1 MKKIYLSLVLLASLW
16 GEEASELNRLS
27 LSVNDEGAPAF
38 SVPVN
43 WNKHYFSAVSYASS
57 QSKNHES
64 IDDDRGKA
72 EFVSGSDI
80 TEAAINVLSYQDT
93 TAGGLI
99 YAVGVSLSYG
109 EDEFDSVGY
118 AYQSSTNYFAQHS
131 AGRGRLY
138 QGGAYADIAQTK
150 LANFFSY
157 RVGLYVYPL
166 TYLDFENTITSVPT
180 PTYDETIHDKSMQS
194 VLQYDLYATALI
206 EFSSYV
212 NLLVDATL
220 QHRNLERPFID
231 YASSSRQDYV
241 TVNYEYDLMAISGG
255 AKLLFPFIAYGGIS
269 PSIGIKYT
277 KIKEENHLSSNV
289 TLNEET
295 TSTTYTVGFDKP
307 F

>member
-194 VLQYDLYATALI
+194 VLQYDL
-206 EFSSYV
+206 
-212 NLLVDATL
+212 
-220 QHRNLERPFID
+220 
-231 YASSSRQDYV
+231 
-241 TVNYEYDLMAISGG
+241 MAISGG
-255 AKLLFPFIAYGGIS
+255 AKLLFHFIAYGGIS